1 MRFIKNHVGSL
12 IAWILIVVISIFML
26 PNVNQL
32 TREHSTISL
41 PANVQ
46 SEVASTIGNHWGHH
60 QNNTYQVVAVFNNQ
74 ARRCNIQIGSK
85 NVNQTIR
92 YLKRHKSE
100 LGIKSMLTPYE
111 NSATKK
117 NLISKDKTTELVQ
130 LNVSKKKSVS
140 NINKQ
145 LTKAVKTDGIRTYIT
160 GADILQDDF
169 SGAIQEGIK
178 KTEVISVIFIF
189 IVLVLVFRSPIVPLI
204 SLLTV
209 GVSFITAFSIVT
221 NLVKNFNFPFSNF
234 TQVFMVIVLFGIG
247 TDYNIL
253 LYDRFKANLGNG
265 MDKFEAA
272 KNAQWN
278 AGKTILMSG
287 SSILIGFSA
296 LGLARFSVYKSAAGV
311 AVGVAVL
318 LIVLLTLNMFF
329 MTTMGKTMFWPVK
342 TFNGES
348 ESPFWRFLSKHSLAH
363 PIIALVL
370 VLAALSPFY
379 FTYQNKLNYDDT
391 AEIADSTPSK
401 QGFLIVQ
408 KHFSKGTAEPATLY
422 IKSNHTLD
430 NEKDL
435 KLIDQLTEQIK
446 HTKGV
451 KTVASVTQ
459 PSGSKIKKLYVNS
472 QMKTVNN
479 GVSTARNGL
488 GKLSAGS
495 QQMTNGLNSAAT
507 GTNQLNSGINSAA
520 TGANQ
525 LTSGLAQLSSGGN
538 QMTSGLNQLSA
549 GSQQLVNGMNQMS
562 QQLSSQLTG
571 VNASQLQQL
580 ESGLPQINNGIQQ
593 LNSALQSAGT
603 SIDTTGIQSNLQ
615 NVASQAQIIGSQLE
629 QAGNTLKSIQGS
641 AGSSSSASL
650 DSVMTQ
656 FKAAESQAN
665 LNDQQKAVM
674 EGAMQQI
681 LSGIQSQI
689 VSQTNSQTSALAS
702 QLQSV
707 AQNLQTAGNAD
718 KSLAGSL
725 QNVAGSASSLQNL
738 NTQVATLKAQV
749 AQLAQASNVALPGAV
764 SALQQLTSGLNQI
777 QSALGQ
783 GTNALGQLN
792 TGINKLAAASPQL
805 SNGINS
811 AYSGS
816 QQLSAGMGQ
825 LSAGSLQLN
834 TGINKLA
841 QSSPQI
847 TNGLNQLNS
856 GLGEGQSYLTG
867 LQKSAAAE
875 TFYIPKSVLHS
886 KTFKPAIDNY
896 MSSNRKITKIT
907 IVFDTNPSDE
917 KATKDAE
924 NISNMARKSLKGT
937 ALSNATVAMG
947 GQSSRINDIK
957 NTASGDFVRTAAI
970 MLIGIGIALML
981 ITHSLLQPVYILGSL
996 LLAYIS
1002 SLSINHWLVGIF
1014 MHRSM
1019 LAWNTPFFSF
1029 IMLIALGVDYSIFL
1043 MTRYREIDENK
1054 YLPGERIY
1062 YACAIIGTVV
1072 ISAAI
1077 ILSGTFAALIPSGI
1091 PTLIEVAMTVIVGLI
1106 ILVIILPIVMT
1117 STIYLSYPI
1126 RNHLKDNQ
1134 NKRKD

>member
-60 QNNTYQVVAVFNNQ
+60 QNNTYQVVAVFNNKNGAMSKSDQ
-74 ARRCNIQIGSK
+74 K
-85 NVNQTIR
+85 NVNKTIR

-130 LNVSKKKSVS
+130 MNVSKKETVS
-140 NINKQ
+140 NINKK
-145 LTKAVKTDGIRTYIT
+145 LTKAVKTNGIRTYIT

-189 IVLVLVFRSPIVPLI
+189 IVLILVFRSPIVPLI

-296 LGLARFSVYKSAAGV
+296 LGLARFSVYKSASGV
-311 AVGVAVL
+311 AIGVAVL

-342 TFNGES
+342 TFNGET

-391 AEIADSTPSK
+391 AEISDSTPSK
-401 QGFLIVQ
+401 QGFLVVQ

-459 PSGSKIKKLYVNS
+459 PSGSKIKKLYVTS

-479 GVSTARNGL
+479 GVSTARNGIS
-488 GKLSAGS
+488 KLSAGS

-538 QMTSGLNQLSA
+538 QMTNGLNQLSA
-549 GSQQLVNGMNQMS
+549 GSQQLLNGMNQMS

-571 VNASQLQQL
+571 ANASQLQQL

-593 LNSALQSAGT
+593 LNSALQSQGT
-603 SIDTTGIQSNLQ
+603 SIDTTGIQNNLQ
-615 NVASQAQIIGSQLE
+615 NVASQAQIIGDQLT
-629 QAGNTLKSIQGS
+629 QAGNTLKSIQGATS
-641 AGSSSSASL
+641 SSSSASL
-650 DSVMTQ
+650 SSIMTQ

-681 LSGIQSQI
+681 LGGIQSQI
-689 VSQTNSQTSALAS
+689 ASQTNSQTSALSS

-707 AQNLQTAGNAD
+707 AQNLQAAGNAD

-738 NTQVATLKAQV
+738 STQVVTLKVQV

-783 GTNALGQLN
+783 GTSALGQLN

-816 QQLSAGMGQ
+816 QQLSSGMGQ
-825 LSAGSLQLN
+825 LSSGSLQLN

-856 GLGEGQSYLTG
+856 GLASGQGYLTG

-937 ALSNATVAMG
+937 ALNNATVAMG

-970 MLIGIGIALML
+970 MLIGIGIALIL

-1126 RNHLKDNQ
+1126 RNHIKDNQ

>member
-74 ARRCNIQIGSK
+74 DGAMSK
-85 NVNQTIR
+85 SDQKSVNQTIR

-370 VLAALSPFY
+370 VLAVLSPFY

-538 QMTSGLNQLSA
+538 QMTNGLNQLSA

-571 VNASQLQQL
+571 ANASQLQQL

-689 VSQTNSQTSALAS
+689 ASQTNSQTSELAS

-1126 RNHLKDNQ
+1126 RNHVKDNQ

>member
-1 MRFIKNHVGSL
+1 
-12 IAWILIVVISIFML
+12 ML

-74 ARRCNIQIGSK
+74 DGAMSKSDQK

-459 PSGSKIKKLYVNS
+459 PSGSKIKKLYVTS

-507 GTNQLNSGINSAA
+507 GTNQLNNGINSAA

-538 QMTSGLNQLSA
+538 QMTNGLNQLSA

-571 VNASQLQQL
+571 ANASQLQQL

-689 VSQTNSQTSALAS
+689 ASQTNSQTSALAS

-970 MLIGIGIALML
+970 MLIGIGIALIL

>member
-74 ARRCNIQIGSK
+74 DGAMSKSDQK

-525 LTSGLAQLSSGGN
+525 LTSGLAQLSSGSN

-571 VNASQLQQL
+571 ANASQLQQL

-689 VSQTNSQTSALAS
+689 ASQTNSQTSALAS

-1126 RNHLKDNQ
+1126 RNHVKDNQ

>member
-74 ARRCNIQIGSK
+74 DGAMSKSDQK

-571 VNASQLQQL
+571 ANASQLQQL

-689 VSQTNSQTSALAS
+689 ASQTNSQTSALAS

-867 LQKSAAAE
+867 LQKSVAAE

-1126 RNHLKDNQ
+1126 RNHVKDNQ

>member
-74 ARRCNIQIGSK
+74 DGAMSK
-85 NVNQTIR
+85 SDQKSVNQTIR

-571 VNASQLQQL
+571 ANASQLQQL

-689 VSQTNSQTSALAS
+689 ASQTNSQTSALAS

-725 QNVAGSASSLQNL
+725 QNVAGSSSSLQNL

-783 GTNALGQLN
+783 GTNALGRLN

-1126 RNHLKDNQ
+1126 RNHVKDNQ

>member
-74 ARRCNIQIGSK
+74 DGAMSKSDQK

-370 VLAALSPFY
+370 VLAVLSPFY

-495 QQMTNGLNSAAT
+495 QRMTNGLNSAAT

-538 QMTSGLNQLSA
+538 QMTNGLNQLSA

-562 QQLSSQLTG
+562 RQLSSQLTG
-571 VNASQLQQL
+571 ANASQLQQL

-689 VSQTNSQTSALAS
+689 ASQTNSQTSALAS

-725 QNVAGSASSLQNL
+725 QNVAGSSSSLQNL

-1126 RNHLKDNQ
+1126 RNHVKDNQ

>member
-74 ARRCNIQIGSK
+74 DGAMSKSDQK

-145 LTKAVKTDGIRTYIT
+145 LTKAVKMDGIRTYIT

-318 LIVLLTLNMFF
+318 LIVLMPLLLFF
-329 MTTMGKTMFWPVK
+329 MPTMGKTMFWPVK

-370 VLAALSPFY
+370 VLAVLSPFY

-435 KLIDQLTEQIK
+435 KLIDQLAEQIK

-538 QMTSGLNQLSA
+538 QMTNGLNQLSA

-571 VNASQLQQL
+571 ANASQLQQL

-689 VSQTNSQTSALAS
+689 ASQTNSQTSALAS

-867 LQKSAAAE
+867 LQKSAATE

-1126 RNHLKDNQ
+1126 RNHVKDNQ

>member
-74 ARRCNIQIGSK
+74 DGAMSKSDQK

-145 LTKAVKTDGIRTYIT
+145 LTKAIKTDGIRTYIT

-525 LTSGLAQLSSGGN
+525 LTSGLAQLSFGGN

-571 VNASQLQQL
+571 ANASQLQQL

-681 LSGIQSQI
+681 LSGVQSQI
-689 VSQTNSQTSALAS
+689 ASQTNSQTSALAN

-707 AQNLQTAGNAD
+707 AQNLQKAGDAD
-718 KSLAGSL
+718 QQIRINL

-1126 RNHLKDNQ
+1126 RNHVKDNQ

>member
-74 ARRCNIQIGSK
+74 DGTMSKSDQK

-370 VLAALSPFY
+370 VLAVLSPFY

-495 QQMTNGLNSAAT
+495 QQMTNGLNSAAA

-571 VNASQLQQL
+571 SNASQLQQL

-689 VSQTNSQTSALAS
+689 ASQTNSQTSALAS

-1126 RNHLKDNQ
+1126 RNHVKDNQ
-1134 NKRKD
+1134 AKINQV

>member
-74 ARRCNIQIGSK
+74 DGAMSKSDQK

-571 VNASQLQQL
+571 ANASQLQQL

-689 VSQTNSQTSALAS
+689 ASQTNSQTSALAS

-970 MLIGIGIALML
+970 MLIGIGIALIL

>member
-74 ARRCNIQIGSK
+74 DGAMSKSDQK

-422 IKSNHTLD
+422 IKSSHTLD

-549 GSQQLVNGMNQMS
+549 GSQHLVNGMNQMS

-571 VNASQLQQL
+571 ANASQLQQL

-689 VSQTNSQTSALAS
+689 ASQTNSQTSALAS

-1126 RNHLKDNQ
+1126 RNHVKDNQ

>member
-12 IAWILIVVISIFML
+12 IAWILIVAISIFML

-74 ARRCNIQIGSK
+74 DGAMSKSDQK

-234 TQVFMVIVLFGIG
+234 TQVFMVIILFGIG

-459 PSGSKIKKLYVNS
+459 PSGSKIKKLYVTS

-520 TGANQ
+520 SGANQ

-571 VNASQLQQL
+571 ANASQLQQL

-615 NVASQAQIIGSQLE
+615 NVASQAQIIGDQLE

-689 VSQTNSQTSALAS
+689 ASQTNSQTSALAS

-970 MLIGIGIALML
+970 MLIGTGIALIL

-1117 STIYLSYPI
+1117 SMIYLSYPI

>member
-74 ARRCNIQIGSK
+74 DGAMSKSDQK

-538 QMTSGLNQLSA
+538 QMTNGLNQLSA

-562 QQLSSQLTG
+562 RQLSSQLTG
-571 VNASQLQQL
+571 ANASQLQQL

-689 VSQTNSQTSALAS
+689 ASQTNSQTSALAS

-749 AQLAQASNVALPGAV
+749 SQLAQASNVALPGAV

-1126 RNHLKDNQ
+1126 RNHVKDNQ

>member
-74 ARRCNIQIGSK
+74 DGAMSKSDQK

-370 VLAALSPFY
+370 VLAVLSPFY

-571 VNASQLQQL
+571 ANASQLQQL

-650 DSVMTQ
+650 DSVLTQ

-689 VSQTNSQTSALAS
+689 ASQTNSQTSALAS

-749 AQLAQASNVALPGAV
+749 SQLAQASNVALPGAV

-981 ITHSLLQPVYILGSL
+981 ITHSLLQTLYILGSL

-1126 RNHLKDNQ
+1126 RNHVKDNQ

>member
-74 ARRCNIQIGSK
+74 DGAMSKSDQK

-571 VNASQLQQL
+571 ANASQLQQL

-674 EGAMQQI
+674 EGAMQRI

-689 VSQTNSQTSALAS
+689 ASQTNSQTSALAS

-1126 RNHLKDNQ
+1126 RNHVKDNQ

>member
-74 ARRCNIQIGSK
+74 DGAMSKSDQK

-370 VLAALSPFY
+370 VLAVLLPFY

-538 QMTSGLNQLSA
+538 QMTNGLNQLSA

-571 VNASQLQQL
+571 ANASQLQQL

-689 VSQTNSQTSALAS
+689 ASQTNSQTSALAS

-1126 RNHLKDNQ
+1126 RNHVKDNQ

>member
-60 QNNTYQVVAVFNNQ
+60 QNNTYQIVAVFNNQ
-74 ARRCNIQIGSK
+74 DGAMSKSDQK
-85 NVNQTIR
+85 NVNQTIC

-370 VLAALSPFY
+370 VLAVLSPFY

-538 QMTSGLNQLSA
+538 QMTNGLNQLSA

-562 QQLSSQLTG
+562 RQLSSQLTG
-571 VNASQLQQL
+571 ANASQLQQL

-689 VSQTNSQTSALAS
+689 ASQTNSQTSALAS

-867 LQKSAAAE
+867 LQKSAVAE

-1126 RNHLKDNQ
+1126 RNHVKDNQ

>member
-74 ARRCNIQIGSK
+74 DGAMSKSDQK

-538 QMTSGLNQLSA
+538 QMTNGLNQLSA

-571 VNASQLQQL
+571 ANASQLQQL

-689 VSQTNSQTSALAS
+689 ASQTNSQTSALAS

-725 QNVAGSASSLQNL
+725 QNVVGSASSLQNL

-1126 RNHLKDNQ
+1126 RNHVKDNQ

>member
-74 ARRCNIQIGSK
+74 DGAMSKSDQK

-100 LGIKSMLTPYE
+100 LGIKSILTPYE

-571 VNASQLQQL
+571 ANASQLQQL

-674 EGAMQQI
+674 ERAMQQI

-689 VSQTNSQTSALAS
+689 ASQTNSQTSALAS

-725 QNVAGSASSLQNL
+725 QNVVGSASSLQNL

-1126 RNHLKDNQ
+1126 RNHVKDNQ

>member
-74 ARRCNIQIGSK
+74 DGAMSKAGQK

-571 VNASQLQQL
+571 ANASQLQQL

-689 VSQTNSQTSALAS
+689 ASQTNSQTSALAS

-749 AQLAQASNVALPGAV
+749 SQLAQASNVALPGAV

-1126 RNHLKDNQ
+1126 RNHVKDNQ

>member
-74 ARRCNIQIGSK
+74 DGAMSK
-85 NVNQTIR
+85 SDQKSVNQTIR

-370 VLAALSPFY
+370 VLAVLSPFY

-538 QMTSGLNQLSA
+538 QMTNGLNQLSA

-571 VNASQLQQL
+571 ANASQLQQL

-615 NVASQAQIIGSQLE
+615 NVTSQAQIIGSQLE

-689 VSQTNSQTSALAS
+689 ASQTNSQTSALAS

-718 KSLAGSL
+718 KSLAGS
-725 QNVAGSASSLQNL
+725 ASSLQNL

-749 AQLAQASNVALPGAV
+749 SQLAQASNVALPGAV

-1126 RNHLKDNQ
+1126 RNHVKDNQ

>member
-46 SEVASTIGNHWGHH
+46 SEVASAIGNHWGHH

-74 ARRCNIQIGSK
+74 DGAMSKSDQK

-571 VNASQLQQL
+571 ANASQLQQL

-689 VSQTNSQTSALAS
+689 ASQTNSQTSALAS

-805 SNGINS
+805 SNGIDS

-970 MLIGIGIALML
+970 MLIGIGIALIL

-1126 RNHLKDNQ
+1126 RNHVKDNQ

>member
-74 ARRCNIQIGSK
+74 DGAMSK
-85 NVNQTIR
+85 SDQKSVNQTIR

-370 VLAALSPFY
+370 VLAVLSPFY

-538 QMTSGLNQLSA
+538 QMTNGLNQLSA

-571 VNASQLQQL
+571 ANASQLQQL

-689 VSQTNSQTSALAS
+689 ASQTNSQTSALAS

-749 AQLAQASNVALPGAV
+749 SQLAQASNVALPGAV

-1126 RNHLKDNQ
+1126 RNHVKDNQ

>member
-74 ARRCNIQIGSK
+74 DGAMSKSDQK

-571 VNASQLQQL
+571 ANASQLQQL

-656 FKAAESQAN
+656 FKAAESQSQAN

-681 LSGIQSQI
+681 LSQI
-689 VSQTNSQTSALAS
+689 ASQTNSQTSALAS

-749 AQLAQASNVALPGAV
+749 SQLAQASNVALPGAV

-1126 RNHLKDNQ
+1126 RNHVKDNQ

>member
-74 ARRCNIQIGSK
+74 DGTMSKSDQK

-370 VLAALSPFY
+370 VLAVLSPFY

-571 VNASQLQQL
+571 ANASQLQQL

-689 VSQTNSQTSALAS
+689 ASQTNSQTSALAS

-725 QNVAGSASSLQNL
+725 QNVVGSASSLQNL

-1126 RNHLKDNQ
+1126 RNHVKDNQ

>member
-74 ARRCNIQIGSK
+74 DGAMSKSDQK

-408 KHFSKGTAEPATLY
+408 KHFSKGTAEPTTLY

-459 PSGSKIKKLYVNS
+459 PSGSKIKKLYVTS

-507 GTNQLNSGINSAA
+507 GTNQLNNGINSAA

-538 QMTSGLNQLSA
+538 QMTNGLNQLSA

-571 VNASQLQQL
+571 ANASQLQQL

-689 VSQTNSQTSALAS
+689 ASQTNSQTSALAS

-970 MLIGIGIALML
+970 MLIGIGIALVL

>member
-74 ARRCNIQIGSK
+74 DGAMSKSDQK

-370 VLAALSPFY
+370 VLAVLSPFY

-538 QMTSGLNQLSA
+538 QMTNGLNQLSA

-562 QQLSSQLTG
+562 RQLSSQLTG
-571 VNASQLQQL
+571 ANASQLQQL

-689 VSQTNSQTSALAS
+689 ASQTNSQTSALAS

-924 NISNMARKSLKGT
+924 NISNMARKSLKGA

-1126 RNHLKDNQ
+1126 RNHVKDNQ

>member
-74 ARRCNIQIGSK
+74 DGAMSKSDQK

-459 PSGSKIKKLYVNS
+459 PSGFKIKKLYVNS

-571 VNASQLQQL
+571 ANASQLQQL

-689 VSQTNSQTSALAS
+689 ASQTNSQTSALAS

-725 QNVAGSASSLQNL
+725 QNVAGSSSSLQNL

-783 GTNALGQLN
+783 GTNALGRLN

-1126 RNHLKDNQ
+1126 RNHVKDNQ

>member
-46 SEVASTIGNHWGHH
+46 SEVASTIGNHWGHQ

-74 ARRCNIQIGSK
+74 DGAMSKKKKK
-85 NVNQTIR
+85 NVNRTIR

-117 NLISKDKTTELVQ
+117 NLISKDKTTELIQ

-571 VNASQLQQL
+571 ANASQLQQL
-580 ESGLPQINNGIQQ
+580 DSGLPQINNGIQQ

-689 VSQTNSQTSALAS
+689 ASQTNSQTSALAS

-1117 STIYLSYPI
+1117 STTYLSYPI
-1126 RNHLKDNQ
+1126 RNHVKDNQ

>member
-60 QNNTYQVVAVFNNQ
+60 QNNTYQVVAVFNNKNGAMSKSDQ
-74 ARRCNIQIGSK
+74 K
-85 NVNQTIR
+85 NVNKTIR

-130 LNVSKKKSVS
+130 MNVSKKETVS
-140 NINKQ
+140 NINKK
-145 LTKAVKTDGIRTYIT
+145 LTKAVKTNGIRTYIT

-189 IVLVLVFRSPIVPLI
+189 IVLILVFRSPIVPLI

-296 LGLARFSVYKSAAGV
+296 LGLARFSVYKSASGV
-311 AVGVAVL
+311 AIGVAVL

-342 TFNGES
+342 TFNGET

-391 AEIADSTPSK
+391 AEISDSTPSK
-401 QGFLIVQ
+401 QGFLVVQ

-459 PSGSKIKKLYVNS
+459 PSGSKIKKLYVTS

-479 GVSTARNGL
+479 GVSTARNGIS
-488 GKLSAGS
+488 KLSAGS

-538 QMTSGLNQLSA
+538 QMTNGLNQLSA

-571 VNASQLQQL
+571 ANASQLQQL

-593 LNSALQSAGT
+593 LNSALQSQGT
-603 SIDTTGIQSNLQ
+603 SIDTTGIQNNLQ
-615 NVASQAQIIGSQLE
+615 NVASQAQIIGDQLT
-629 QAGNTLKSIQGS
+629 QAGNTLKSIQGATS
-641 AGSSSSASL
+641 SSSSASL
-650 DSVMTQ
+650 SSIMTQ

-681 LSGIQSQI
+681 LGGIQSQI
-689 VSQTNSQTSALAS
+689 ASQTNSQTSALSS

-707 AQNLQTAGNAD
+707 AQNLQAAGNAD

-738 NTQVATLKAQV
+738 STQVATLKVQV

-783 GTNALGQLN
+783 GTSALGQLN

-816 QQLSAGMGQ
+816 QQLSSGMGQ
-825 LSAGSLQLN
+825 LSSGSLQLN

-856 GLGEGQSYLTG
+856 GLASGQGYLTG

-937 ALSNATVAMG
+937 ALNNATVAMG

-970 MLIGIGIALML
+970 MLIGIGIALIL

-1126 RNHLKDNQ
+1126 RNHVKDNQ

>member
-74 ARRCNIQIGSK
+74 DGAMSKSDQK

-571 VNASQLQQL
+571 ANASQLQQL

-689 VSQTNSQTSALAS
+689 ASQTNSQTNALAN

-707 AQNLQTAGNAD
+707 AQNLQKAGDAD
-718 KSLAGSL
+718 QQIRINL

-764 SALQQLTSGLNQI
+764 SALQQFTSGLNQI

-1126 RNHLKDNQ
+1126 RNHVKDNQ

>member
-74 ARRCNIQIGSK
+74 DGAMSKSDQK

-178 KTEVISVIFIF
+178 KTEVISVILIF

-370 VLAALSPFY
+370 VLAVLSPFY

-538 QMTSGLNQLSA
+538 QMTNGLNQLSA

-571 VNASQLQQL
+571 ANASQLQQL

-689 VSQTNSQTSALAS
+689 ASQTNSQTSALAS

-749 AQLAQASNVALPGAV
+749 SQLAQASNVALPGAV

-1126 RNHLKDNQ
+1126 RNHVKDNQ

>member
-60 QNNTYQVVAVFNNQ
+60 QNNTYQVVTVFNNQ
-74 ARRCNIQIGSK
+74 DGTMSKSDQK

-370 VLAALSPFY
+370 VLAVLSPFY

-538 QMTSGLNQLSA
+538 QMTNGLNQLSA

-571 VNASQLQQL
+571 ANASQLQQL

-689 VSQTNSQTSALAS
+689 ASQTNSQTSELAS

-886 KTFKPAIDNY
+886 NTFKPAIDNY

-1126 RNHLKDNQ
+1126 RNHVKDNQ

>member
-1 MRFIKNHVGSL
+1 
-12 IAWILIVVISIFML
+12 
-26 PNVNQL
+26 
-32 TREHSTISL
+32 
-41 PANVQ
+41 
-46 SEVASTIGNHWGHH
+46 
-60 QNNTYQVVAVFNNQ
+60 
-74 ARRCNIQIGSK
+74 
-85 NVNQTIR
+85 
-92 YLKRHKSE
+92 
-100 LGIKSMLTPYE
+100 
-111 NSATKK
+111 
-117 NLISKDKTTELVQ
+117 
-130 LNVSKKKSVS
+130 
-140 NINKQ
+140 
-145 LTKAVKTDGIRTYIT
+145 
-160 GADILQDDF
+160 
-169 SGAIQEGIK
+169 
-178 KTEVISVIFIF
+178 
-189 IVLVLVFRSPIVPLI
+189 
-204 SLLTV
+204 
-209 GVSFITAFSIVT
+209 
-221 NLVKNFNFPFSNF
+221 
-234 TQVFMVIVLFGIG
+234 MVIVLFGIG

-370 VLAALSPFY
+370 VLAVLSPFY

-538 QMTSGLNQLSA
+538 QMTNGLNQLSA

-571 VNASQLQQL
+571 ANASQLQQL

-689 VSQTNSQTSALAS
+689 ASQTNSQTSELAS

-886 KTFKPAIDNY
+886 NTFKPAIDNY

-1126 RNHLKDNQ
+1126 RNHVKDNQ

>member
-74 ARRCNIQIGSK
+74 DGAMSKSDQK

-422 IKSNHTLD
+422 IKSSHTLD

-479 GVSTARNGL
+479 GVSTARNGIS
-488 GKLSAGS
+488 KLSAGS

-507 GTNQLNSGINSAA
+507 GTNQLNNGINSAA

-538 QMTSGLNQLSA
+538 QMTNGLNQLSA

-571 VNASQLQQL
+571 ANATQLQQL

-689 VSQTNSQTSALAS
+689 ASQTNSQTSALAG

-707 AQNLQTAGNAD
+707 AQNLQKAGDAD
-718 KSLAGSL
+718 QQIRINL

-749 AQLAQASNVALPGAV
+749 SQLAQASNVALPGAV

-1126 RNHLKDNQ
+1126 RNHVKDNQ

>member
-74 ARRCNIQIGSK
+74 DGTMSKSDQK

-370 VLAALSPFY
+370 VLAVLSPFY

-571 VNASQLQQL
+571 ANASQLQQL

-689 VSQTNSQTSALAS
+689 ASQTNSQTSALAS

-1126 RNHLKDNQ
+1126 RNHVKDNQ

>member
-74 ARRCNIQIGSK
+74 DGAMSKSDQK

-408 KHFSKGTAEPATLY
+408 KHFSKGTAEPTTLY

-538 QMTSGLNQLSA
+538 QMTSSLNQLSA
-549 GSQQLVNGMNQMS
+549 GSLQLVNGMNQMS

-571 VNASQLQQL
+571 ANASQLQQL

-689 VSQTNSQTSALAS
+689 ASQTNSQTSALAS

-1126 RNHLKDNQ
+1126 RNHVKDNQ

>member
-74 ARRCNIQIGSK
+74 DGAMSKSDQK

-571 VNASQLQQL
+571 ANASQLQQL

-593 LNSALQSAGT
+593 LNSALQSADT

-689 VSQTNSQTSALAS
+689 ASQTNSQTSALAS

-725 QNVAGSASSLQNL
+725 QNVVGSASSLQNL

-825 LSAGSLQLN
+825 LNAGSLQLN

-1126 RNHLKDNQ
+1126 RNHVKDNQ